1 MREEKTLKLYGLNT
15 YSDIFSIPEG
25 TFSTASNIVIDQN
38 NLISPRRGYEI
49 LPRDIDGGGLVNTT
63 EGQTLFYYKGRVHLQ
78 LSTGKIYYYNDD
90 NDNWV
95 YYGDDNVIVRPT
107 SETRSRFVAANKN
120 IYATSSQGVQ
130 KIDALGGVVRD
141 SGAPQALAASKSA
154 ETAGSIIG
162 GGYSVAYRIVWGY
175 KDANNNLILGAP
187 SQRLVVTSTESP
199 AHASDF
205 TLTIPVPLSVDENW
219 FYQIYRSPQVI
230 GIPSDELLLAFE
242 GNPTPTEITNRTLD
256 RKDLQPDDLLG
267 LPLYTNETQEGLANS
282 NFEAPQCADMALY
295 QGHVF
300 YANTIRKSEIIIT
313 LQGTGD
319 DGLEEGDAIIING
332 ETYTARATNNVASKE
347 FGLVDSG
354 SSPSQD
360 VVDTAKNLIEV
371 INAAN
376 TDILAIYWSEVSSE
390 SLELP
395 GLIRLIERDF
405 QTAPSFTISATAHD
419 SDDARVAITWSP
431 NLSGSGTTAV
441 PETKPNRVYYSKFQE
456 PEAVPLPNFFDVGPA
471 NSNILRILPLR
482 TSLLIFTEDSI
493 YRLTGTT
500 EAAFQT
506 NLLDN
511 TAKLVS
517 VDSLAV
523 LNNTAFGLFDQGV
536 CSVGESV
543 AVLSRPIEGE
553 FLTIRGATGDALN
566 NTAYGI
572 SYESDRK
579 YILYTPVTSTDA
591 ANGTIGKAY
600 TYNTVTQAWT
610 TWDKRFTHGIVAAK
624 QDKLF
629 MLAENGVRRE
639 RKNFD
644 FFDIADEQI
653 DLTPAAVSGT
663 AITTDPVTLD
673 SIQVGDMYV
682 ETQVKFSRVLSINV
696 FDSTFTVQDDLG
708 WDLVPAEIRK
718 AIDIDVRWNP
728 LHMDSPAILKQFS
741 ECTLITQVA
750 LDNLILSF
758 KGISSGSFEDIE
770 FTSISQG
777 LWGLFPW
784 GEVQWGGAPSV
795 LRYRTYIPVQKQ
807 RDSAIFVKLTQRAAF
822 NRFEI
827 SGLSIMFRP
836 IGPRTRR

>member
-1 MREEKTLKLYGLNT
+1 MREEKTLKLFGLNT

-38 NLISPRRGYEI
+38 NLLSPRRGYEI
-49 LPRDIDGGGLVNTT
+49 LTRDIDGGGLVNTT
-63 EGQTLFYYKGRVHLQ
+63 EGQTLFYFRGRVHLQ
-78 LSTGKIYYYNDD
+78 LSTGKIYFYDDD

-95 YYGDDNVIVRPT
+95 YYGDDNVIVKAAT
-107 SETRSRFVAANKN
+107 ETRSRFVAANKN
-120 IYATSSQGVQ
+120 VYATSNQGVQ
-130 KIDALGGVVRD
+130 KIDALGGIVRD
-141 SGAPQALAASKSA
+141 AGAPQALAATESA
-154 ETAGSIIG
+154 ETTGSIIE
-162 GGYSVAYRIVWGY
+162 GGYSVAYRVVWGY

-187 SQRLVVTSTESP
+187 SQRIVVTSTKTSP
-199 AHASDF
+199 AASDF
-205 TLTIPVPLSVDENW
+205 TLSIPVPRSVDENW
-219 FYQIYRSPQVI
+219 FFQLYRSPQVI
-230 GIPSDELLLAFE
+230 GTPSDELLLAFE
-242 GNPTPTEITNRTLD
+242 GNPTSSDITN
-256 RKDLQPDDLLG
+256 KVISHIDLQPEDLLG

-282 NFEAPQCADMALY
+282 NFEPPQCSDMALY

-313 LQGTGD
+313 LNGTGTN
-319 DGLEEGDAIIING
+319 GLQENDTIVING
-332 ETYTARATNNVASKE
+332 DIYTAKPANNVAAKE
-347 FGLVDSG
+347 FKLVDVGVST
-354 SSPSQD
+354 SQD

-390 SLELP
+390 SVELP
-395 GLIRLIERDF
+395 GLIRLIEVDF
-405 QTAPSFTISATAHD
+405 QTAPSFTVSATAHNGD
-419 SDDARVAITWSP
+419 NARLIVTWSP
-431 NLSGSGTTAV
+431 TLAGAGTTAV

-482 TSLLIFTEDSI
+482 SALLIFTEDSV

-511 TAKLVS
+511 TAKLLA

-543 AVLSRPIEGE
+543 SVLSRPIEGE
-553 FLTIRGATGDALN
+553 FLVIRGATGEALN
-566 NTAYGI
+566 DTAYGI

-579 YILYTPVTSTDA
+579 YVLYTPVTSTDA

-610 TWDKRFTHGIVAAK
+610 TWDKKFTHGIVAAK

-629 MLAENGVRRE
+629 MLAESGVRRE

-653 DLTPAAVSGT
+653 EFTPSVVSGNI
-663 AITTDPVTLD
+663 ITVDPVTLE
-673 SIQVGDMYV
+673 SIEVGDVYV
-682 ETQVKFSRVLSINV
+682 ESQAKFSKILSIDIFN
-696 FDSTFTVQDDLG
+696 STITVQDDLG
-708 WDLVPAEIRK
+708 WDIVPVEVRK

-728 LHMDSPAILKQFS
+728 LYMESPAVLKQFS
-741 ECTLITQVA
+741 ECTLITQAA
-750 LDNLILSF
+750 LDNLTLSF
-758 KGISSGSFEDIE
+758 KGVSSGSFEDIVFE
-770 FTSISQG
+770 GISQG

-784 GEVQWGGAPSV
+784 GEVSWGGDPSV

-807 RDSAIFVKLTQRAAF
+807 RDSAIFVKLTQRAVF

-827 SGLSIMFRP
+827 SGLSMMYRS